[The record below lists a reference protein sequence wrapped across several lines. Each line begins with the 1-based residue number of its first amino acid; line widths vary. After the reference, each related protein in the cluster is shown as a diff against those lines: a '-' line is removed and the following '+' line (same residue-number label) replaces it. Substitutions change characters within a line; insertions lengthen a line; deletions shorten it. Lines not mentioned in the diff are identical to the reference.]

1 MIGFFECIKSKNTTP
16 TYLEKFAKLEKY
28 DKMSILTK

>member
-1 MIGFFECIKSKNTTP
+1 MIGFSECIKSKNTTR

-28 DKMSILTK
+28 DKMSMLAR